1 MAVKLRASALVRPRV
16 PMEEE
21 ERPDEEVE
29 EQQRLLAQQRQL
41 QRELEFEHGLMQERE
56 QRMRQIEADVLDVN
70 QIMRELSAMVHD
82 QGESISK
89 FQHHKLYTYT
99 SKLLICKFE

>member
-1 MAVKLRASALVRPRV
+1 MYSIVLYIYLLYFMLQQVAIKLRASALVRPRA

-21 ERPDEEVE
+21 EQPDEEAE
-29 EQQRLLAQQRQL
+29 ERQRLVAQQRQL
-41 QRELEFEHGLMQERE
+41 QRELEFEHSLMQERE
-56 QRMRQIEADVLDVN
+56 QRMRQIESDILDVN

-89 FQHHKLYTYT
+89 
-99 SKLLICKFE
+99 